1 MANALYGMPDA
12 QRCSFHLASLRCLL
26 LLMIIQLILLKA
38 PSVIK
43 NGTQNGNSHHW
54 REGLVVGVEVLI
66 PLVWAVHEAVRQ
78 GFE

>member
-1 MANALYGMPDA
+1 
-12 QRCSFHLASLRCLL
+12 
-26 LLMIIQLILLKA
+26 MIIQLILLKA